1 MPEKL
6 YEKLVVEILRSIDDG
21 VLQPGDR
28 LPSIRETAGARRLSI
43 TTVKR
48 AYQAL
53 ESQGAVE
60 GRPKAGYFVR
70 AGRPPPALP
79 LLQVTA
85 PEPVSAIVDVGR
97 FVLSTLKR
105 IQSQPALP
113 LGAPYPDP
121 ALFNWRRVYRRTDGV
136 ARRLSDWNAMED
148 LPPGHP
154 ELIRQIARRHLRNG
168 LDVDPNEIVV
178 TAGATEAINLCLQAV
193 ARPGD
198 TIAVESPTYYAMLQA
213 IERMGMRAIELPT
226 DPQRGI
232 DVEAL
237 ARLLE
242 RQRIDA
248 CLTMPNFQ
256 NPQGFLMPDER
267 KRALV
272 ELATRHDMPLIEDG
286 VYNELYY
293 GAGPPTTLKAFDTQG
308 IVLHCGSFSKSL
320 TAGVRIGWALAG
332 RYREQVER
340 LKFINTHSTSAL
352 AQQGVAEY
360 LANDGWDHQLRGVR
374 QALEERCALMR
385 SMVCRFFPE
394 GTRMSQPRG
403 GYLLWIEL
411 PGEADSLALYRE
423 ALDRGIS
430 IAPGRV
436 FSNTE
441 LYRRFLRL
449 NYSHAWSPQI
459 EEAVKTLARIA
470 GHAGRGDGSTA
481 PPDEA
486 APPLARP
493 AQGAPGC

>member
-1 MPEKL
+1 MPQKL

-21 VLQPGDR
+21 VLKAGDR
-28 LPSIRETAGARRLSI
+28 LPSIREAAGARHLSI

-70 AGRPPPALP
+70 ATHDTPQVP
-79 LLQVTA
+79 LVRVSA
-85 PEPVSAIVDVGR
+85 PEPVSSVVDVGR
-97 FVLSTLKR
+97 FVLATLQR
-105 IQSQPALP
+105 IHTHDALP

-121 ALFNWRRVYRRTDGV
+121 TLFSWRRVYQRTNGV
-136 ARRLSDWNAMED
+136 ARRLSEWNVADD

-168 LDVDPNEIVV
+168 LDVDPAEIVV

-213 IERMGMRAIELPT
+213 IERMGMRAIEVPT

-232 DVEAL
+232 DIEVL

-248 CLTMPNFQ
+248 CLTMPNIQ
-256 NPQGFLMPDER
+256 NPLGFVMPDDR

-272 ELATRHDMPLIEDG
+272 DLATRHDMPLIEDA

-293 GAGPPTTLKAFDTQG
+293 GAEPPTTLKAFDTKG

-320 TAGVRIGWALAG
+320 SAGVRIGWALAG
-332 RYREQVER
+332 RFSEQVAQ

-352 AQQGVAEY
+352 AQQGVAQF
-360 LANDGWDHQLRGVR
+360 LAHDGWDHQLRGVR
-374 QALEERCALMR
+374 QTLEERGALMGA
-385 SMVCRFFPE
+385 MVRRFFPE

-411 PGEADSLALYRE
+411 PGAADSLALYRE
-423 ALDRGIS
+423 ALERGIS

-436 FSNTE
+436 FSNGE
-441 LYRRFLRL
+441 LYRNFLRL
-449 NYSHAWSPQI
+449 NYSHAWTPQI
-459 EEAVKTLARIA
+459 EDAVKTLAQMACHACRPDA
-470 GHAGRGDGSTA
+470 G
-481 PPDEA
+481 A
-486 APPLARP
+486 ARTSSPLQLRD
-493 AQGAPGC
+493 

>member
-1 MPEKL
+1 MPRTL
-6 YEKLVVEILRSIDDG
+6 YEQLVVDILRSIDDG
-21 VLQPGDR
+21 VLKAGDR
-28 LPSIRETAGARRLSI
+28 LPSIREAAGARQLSI

-53 ESQGAVE
+53 ESHGAVE

-70 AGRPPPALP
+70 KAPAPPESALM
-79 LLQVTA
+79 QVSR
-85 PEPVSAIVDVGR
+85 PEPVSADVDVGR
-97 FVLSTLKR
+97 FVLSTLQR
-105 IQSQPALP
+105 IQAGGALP

-121 ALFNWRRVYRRTDGV
+121 ALFPWRRIQQRTAGI
-136 ARRLSDWNAMED
+136 ARGIGTWNAVDD

-154 ELIRQIARRHLRNG
+154 EMIRQIARRHLRNG
-168 LDVDPNEIVV
+168 LDVDPHEIIITV
-178 TAGATEAINLCLQAV
+178 GATEAINLCLQAV
-193 ARPGD
+193 AKPGD

-232 DVEAL
+232 DIDAL
-237 ARLLE
+237 ARLME

-248 CLTMPNFQ
+248 CMVMPNFQ
-256 NPQGFLMPDER
+256 NPAGFLMPDER

-272 ELATRHDMPLIEDG
+272 ELATRRDMPLIEDG

-293 GAGPPTTLKAFDTQG
+293 GAGPPTTLKAFDTAG

-332 RYREQVER
+332 RYRDQVEQ

-352 AQQGVAEY
+352 AQRGVAAY

-374 QALEERCALMR
+374 QTLVERSALMR
-385 SMVCRFFPE
+385 SMVRRFFPE
-394 GTRMSQPRG
+394 GTRMSQPQG
-403 GYLLWIEL
+403 GYLLWVEL
-411 PGEADSLALYRE
+411 PKNADTLALYRE
-423 ALDRGIS
+423 ALARGIS

-436 FSNTE
+436 FSNSD
-441 LYRRFLRL
+441 LYGNFLRI

-459 EEAVKTLARIA
+459 EEAVKVLAKIADHACRVGKGTGLAEALAPRIA
-470 GHAGRGDGSTA
+470 R
-481 PPDEA
+481 
-486 APPLARP
+486 
-493 AQGAPGC
+493 

>member
-1 MPEKL
+1 MPQKL

-21 VLQPGDR
+21 VLKPGDR
-28 LPSIRETAGARRLSI
+28 LPSIREAASARRLSI

-70 AGRPPPALP
+70 AAQAASAMP
-79 LLQVTA
+79 LVRAST
-85 PEPVSAIVDVGR
+85 PDPVSSAVDVGR
-97 FVLSTLKR
+97 FVLATLQR
-105 IQSQPALP
+105 IRANDALP

-121 ALFNWRRVYRRTDGV
+121 ALFSWRRVYQRTNGV
-136 ARRLSDWNAMED
+136 ARRLADWSVADD

-168 LDVDPNEIVV
+168 LDVDPAEIVV
-178 TAGATEAINLCLQAV
+178 TSGATEAINLCLQAV

-213 IERMGMRAIELPT
+213 IERMGMRAIEVPT
-226 DPQRGI
+226 DPQQGI
-232 DVEAL
+232 DIDVL

-248 CLTMPNFQ
+248 CLTMPNIQ
-256 NPQGFLMPDER
+256 NPLGFVMPDER

-272 ELATRHDMPLIEDG
+272 ELATRHDMPLIEDA
-286 VYNELYY
+286 VYNELHY
-293 GAGPPTTLKAFDTQG
+293 GAGPPTTLKAFDTKG
-308 IVLHCGSFSKSL
+308 LVLHCGSFSKSL
-320 TAGVRIGWALAG
+320 SAGVRIGWALAG
-332 RYREQVER
+332 RYSEQVAQ

-352 AQQGVAEY
+352 AQQGVAQF
-360 LANDGWDHQLRGVR
+360 LAHDGWDHHLRGVR
-374 QALEERCALMR
+374 QTLEERGALMGA
-385 SMVCRFFPE
+385 MVRRFFPE

-411 PGEADSLALYRE
+411 PGAADSMALYRE
-423 ALDRGIS
+423 ALERGIS

-436 FSNTE
+436 FSNGE
-441 LYRRFLRL
+441 LYRNFLRL
-449 NYSHAWSPQI
+449 NYSHAWTPRI
-459 EEAVKTLARIA
+459 EDAVKTLARMA
-470 GHAGRGDGSTA
+470 CHACRTDDANA
-481 PPDEA
+481 PRATPE
-486 APPLARP
+486 LQLRE
-493 AQGAPGC
+493 

>member
-1 MPEKL
+1 MPQKL

-21 VLQPGDR
+21 VLKAGDR
-28 LPSIRETAGARRLSI
+28 LPSIREAAGARHLSI

-70 AGRPPPALP
+70 ATHAVPEVP
-79 LLQVTA
+79 LVRVSR
-85 PEPVSAIVDVGR
+85 PEPVSTPVDVGR
-97 FVLSTLKR
+97 LVLSTLQR
-105 IQSQPALP
+105 IHAHDVLP

-121 ALFNWRRVYRRTDGV
+121 ALFSWRRVYQRTNGV
-136 ARRLSDWNAMED
+136 ARGLREWRLGDD

-168 LDVDPNEIVV
+168 LDVDPAEIVV

-213 IERMGMRAIELPT
+213 IERMGMRAIEVPT

-232 DVEAL
+232 DIDVL

-248 CLTMPNFQ
+248 CLVMPNIQ
-256 NPQGFLMPDER
+256 NPLGFVMPDDR

-272 ELATRHDMPLIEDG
+272 DLATRHDMPLIEDA

-293 GAGPPTTLKAFDTQG
+293 GAGPPTTLKAYDTKG

-320 TAGVRIGWALAG
+320 SAGVRIGWALAG
-332 RYREQVER
+332 RYGEQVAQ
-340 LKFINTHSTSAL
+340 LKFVNTHSTSAL
-352 AQQGVAEY
+352 AQQGVAQF
-360 LANDGWDHQLRGVR
+360 LAHDGWDHHLRGVR
-374 QALEERCALMR
+374 QLLEERGALMGA
-385 SMVCRFFPE
+385 MVRRFFPE

-411 PGEADSLALYRE
+411 PGAADTLALYRE
-423 ALDRGIS
+423 ALERGIS

-436 FSNTE
+436 FSNGE
-441 LYRRFLRL
+441 LYRNFLRL
-449 NYSHAWSPQI
+449 NYSHAWTPRI
-459 EEAVKTLARIA
+459 EDAVKTLAQMA
-470 GHAGRGDGSTA
+470 CHACRTGSATERAATA
-481 PPDEA
+481 PLQLGE
-486 APPLARP
+486 
-493 AQGAPGC
+493 

>member
-1 MPEKL
+1 MPQKL
-6 YEKLVVEILRSIDDG
+6 YEKLVVEILRSIGDG
-21 VLQPGDR
+21 VLKSGDR
-28 LPSIRETAGARRLSI
+28 LPSIREAAAARQLSI

-70 AGRPPPALP
+70 ATAGVTPLP
-79 LLQVTA
+79 LLRVST
-85 PEPVSAIVDVGR
+85 PEPVSSHVDVGR
-97 FVLSTLKR
+97 FVLSTLRR
-105 IQSQPALP
+105 IQTHDALP
-113 LGAPYPDP
+113 LGVPYPDP
-121 ALFNWRRVYRRTDGV
+121 ALFSWRRVYRRTDGI
-136 ARRLSDWNAMED
+136 ARRLEDWNVADD

-198 TIAVESPTYYAMLQA
+198 TIAVESPTFYAMLQA

-232 DVEAL
+232 DIEAL
-237 ARLLE
+237 GRLLE

-256 NPQGFLMPDER
+256 NPQGFVMPDDR

-293 GAGPPTTLKAFDTQG
+293 GAGPPTTLKSYDTQG
-308 IVLHCGSFSKSL
+308 IVLHCGSFTKSL
-320 TAGVRIGWALAG
+320 TAGVRLGWTLAG
-332 RYREQVER
+332 RYRGQVEQ
-340 LKFINTHSTSAL
+340 LKFITTYSNSAL
-352 AQQGVAEY
+352 AQQGVAAY

-374 QALEERCALMR
+374 QTLSERCALMR

-394 GTRMSQPRG
+394 GTRMSHPGG
-403 GYLLWIEL
+403 GYLLWVEL
-411 PGEADSLALYRE
+411 PGQVDTLALYRE

-436 FSNTE
+436 FSNSD
-441 LYRRFLRL
+441 LYRNFLRI
-449 NYSHAWSPQI
+449 NYSHAWTPQI
-459 EEAVKTLARIA
+459 EEGVKTLARMA
-470 GHAGRGDGSTA
+470 NHMCRADRSTA
-481 PPDEA
+481 PAEESVPR
-486 APPLARP
+486 LA
-493 AQGAPGC
+493 